1 MKKPS
6 CHDEL
11 TIRHRFDRLCQM
23 SLKGEAINY
32 YRHMDYRREHEAMF
46 SELSEKE
53 LNQLS
58 VMDEY
63 GVENSH
69 FTVHGYDIE
78 VKDVKE
84 APKGCICGPILRG
97 LARPEDCKLFRKS
110 CNPLHPIGACMVSKE
125 GTCNIAHRYSRD

>member
-53 LNQLS
+53 LNQLF

-78 VKDVKE
+78 VKGHPDCGSVAGTFGTE
-84 APKGCICGPILRG
+84 AECNTAFVFSGNERCGYSKGDEPCAQHDPRTPDTL
-97 LARPEDCKLFRKS
+97 
-110 CNPLHPIGACMVSKE
+110 
-125 GTCNIAHRYSRD
+125 T